1 MEKNANLA
9 HWENWASEY
18 GTELR
23 ATTKCLSIKRLEI
36 EALLAQIRKHVSTPK
51 PVVLE
56 IGCGNGVNGIA
67 LVSRHP
73 DLHSIG
79 LDFSPR
85 MIVNAVQSVE
95 KIKESSVKERL
106 SFGVA
111 DAQTLRLPLVL
122 DATGPHFAGSEV
134 NLPAR
139 GVDVVFTDRMLINLS
154 SAEEQLAVMRGLAG
168 VLAPDGV
175 FLMLEN
181 SQQLHGRLTKI
192 REALGLPPRPAASYN
207 IFIDEDSVIRP
218 FQEVMR
224 LIGTYDLSSM
234 HDLML
239 YAVEPSLNGGEVQY
253 DSPLMTRLTDAIL
266 ALSELGVEMPGFG
279 QNRLWIWKK

>member
-9 HWENWASEY
+9 HWESWAEEY

-36 EALLAQIRKHVSTPK
+36 EALLAQIRKHVFTPK

-56 IGCGNGVNGIA
+56 VGCGNGVNGIA
-67 LVSRHP
+67 LASRHP
-73 DLHSIG
+73 DLRYVG
-79 LDFSPR
+79 LDFSSR
-85 MIVNAVQSVE
+85 MIVNAVQSTE
-95 KIKESSVKERL
+95 KIKESSLKERL

-111 DAQTLRLPLVL
+111 DARALRLPLVL
-122 DATGPHFAGSEV
+122 DIAEPHFAGKEV
-134 NLPAR
+134 CLADQ

-154 SAEEQLAVMRGLAG
+154 SAAEQLTVMRGLASAM
-168 VLAPDGV
+168 APNGA

-181 SQQLHGRLTKI
+181 SLQLHGRLTKV
-192 REALGLPPRPAASYN
+192 RGALGLPARPAASYN
-207 IFIDEDSVIRP
+207 VFIDEDSVIRP

-224 LIGTYDLSSM
+224 LVGTYDLSSI

-239 YAVEPSLNGGEVQY
+239 YAVGPSLSAGEVQY
-253 DSPLMTRLTDAIL
+253 DTPLMTRLTDAIL

-279 QNRLWIWKK
+279 QNRLWIWQK